1 MATSSPSA
9 PGMRPPLAAETNLDH
24 AGSIIIITSF
34 TMFLVLGSLGIRV
47 YSAHIRQT
55 RQQDDW
61 TFAGTTILAL
71 AQTSLQFV
79 SVHLGWGKTSSLIV
93 ARDSMEKT
101 VYSAD
106 IFYIAVLVLS
116 KTSTCVF
123 YRTITMRASHW
134 ILYGLLGIIILWGPT
149 ALILYSV
156 RCSHEPWS
164 DINKTCHI
172 LVSRHLHSTRP
183 DTDNDQLSRW
193 QIITAID
200 IFLEATLVLYPLRV
214 IPRLQTTLSKKVIV
228 VATLG
233 CRLVLIPIAA
243 VHLHY
248 VNTQIE
254 STDPTRED
262 ALATICAEIHIAF
275 SVLVLIAPLMKPFVA
290 AYVDDNGLAYTDDA
304 SKSRSPQSSRSRTVL
319 GFKSRKPQDS
329 ILWTADEDLI
339 RSGSTGADNRIL
351 KSVQISVD
359 REGLELSDRATGARL
374 EPT

>member
-149 ALILYSV
+149 AF
-156 RCSHEPWS
+156 HEPWS

-172 LVSRHLHSTRP
+172 L
-183 DTDNDQLSRW
+183 LSRW